1 MIQRKDVSFLIKL
14 LHFSFGEQA
23 NMTEEK
29 KKANGKKEKGETF
42 IATVFFLLREQTV
55 TPIVVGI
62 QRKDLFAEIYSTLLM
77 ILLVL

>member
-1 MIQRKDVSFLIKL
+1 MILFLLSFFTSLY
-14 LHFSFGEQA
+14 GVQA

-29 KKANGKKEKGETF
+29 KKANGKKEKGGIF
-42 IATVFFLLREQTV
+42 IVTVFFLLREQTV